1 MRTTCVELNGLGG
14 AGDLYGMLLAWSIVA
29 LATDH

>member
-1 MRTTCVELNGLGG
+1 VRTMCVELNRLG

-29 LATDH
+29 LAIDH